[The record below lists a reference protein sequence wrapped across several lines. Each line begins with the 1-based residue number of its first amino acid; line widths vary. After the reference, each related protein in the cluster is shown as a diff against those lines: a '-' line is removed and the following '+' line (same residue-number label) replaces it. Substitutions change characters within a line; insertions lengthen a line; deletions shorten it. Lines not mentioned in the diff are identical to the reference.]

1 MTSSV
6 PAVATAARLR
16 MDRSKDF
23 STIHGERAPSDPHAR
38 VHFYQDG
45 LPFDSQGFYLAGF
58 LDDSN
63 DPDGRLRALV
73 ERRLRKLE
81 GQALPADADADALD
95 DQLTKSGAKGGAG
108 QGDDVNL
115 EAWARG
121 EAQYIF
127 GEVRAAIKKRFGQV
141 VKDQRGAIELL
152 ALDEKVVP
160 EDQIALPFKQLLG
173 IAA

>member
-1 MTSSV
+1 MTLS
-6 PAVATAARLR
+6 ATRLR

-23 STIHGERAPSDPHAR
+23 STIHGERTPDDRHAR

-45 LPFDSQGFYLAGF
+45 LPFDAQGFYLDGF
-58 LDDSN
+58 LDDSS
-63 DPDGRLRALV
+63 DPDGKIRALA

-81 GQALPADADADALD
+81 GQALPADADAEALD
-95 DQLTKSGAKGGAG
+95 EELAKAGAKGGAG

-141 VKDQRGAIELL
+141 VKDQKGAIELL

-160 EDQIALPFKQLLG
+160 EDQLALPFKQLIG
-173 IAA
+173 VAA

>member
-1 MTSSV
+1 MSA
-6 PAVATAARLR
+6 PRLR

-23 STIHGERAPSDPHAR
+23 STIHGERTPDDPHAR

-45 LPFDSQGFYLAGF
+45 LPFDSQGYYLTGF
-58 LDDSN
+58 LDDSS

-81 GQALPADADADALD
+81 GQTLPADADAEALD
-95 DQLTKSGAKGGAG
+95 AEIAKAGAKGGAG

-115 EAWARG
+115 ESWARG

-127 GEVRAAIKKRFGQV
+127 GEVRTAIRKRFGQV
-141 VKDQRGAIELL
+141 VKDQKGAIELL
-152 ALDEKVVP
+152 AIDEKVVP
-160 EDQIALPFKQLLG
+160 EDQLAPAFKLLIG

>member
-1 MTSSV
+1 M
-6 PAVATAARLR
+6 VAPRLR

-23 STIHGERAPSDPHAR
+23 STIHGERTPGDPHAR
-38 VHFYQDG
+38 VHFFQDG
-45 LPFDSQGFYLAGF
+45 LPFDSQGFYLDGF
-58 LDDSN
+58 LDDSS
-63 DPDGRLRALV
+63 DPEGKLRALV

-81 GQALPADADADALD
+81 GQPLPADADAEALD
-95 DQLTKSGAKGGAG
+95 EQVAKAGAKGGAG
-108 QGDDVNL
+108 QDDVNL

-141 VKDQRGAIELL
+141 VKDQKVAIELL

-160 EDQIALPFKQLLG
+160 EDQIAPAFKQLLG